1 MQRKPFFYDITLRD
15 GNQSLKKPWSLE
27 EKIFIFDKIVQLGI
41 NAVELGFPA
50 SSEMDFQACQ
60 TLANMAD
67 EKNLKLA
74 KSVYNSLCEMLDEKN
89 VRYDKQQDD
98 LIISFITGGDDI
110 PMQFLV
116 KVDAER
122 ELIRVLSP
130 IPVTFGEEKRVEGA
144 IATCHATYAL
154 ADGSFDYD
162 FQTGKVLF
170 RLTSQQR

>member
-1 MQRKPFFYDITLRD
+1 
-15 GNQSLKKPWSLE
+15 
-27 EKIFIFDKIVQLGI
+27 
-41 NAVELGFPA
+41 
-50 SSEMDFQACQ
+50 
-60 TLANMAD
+60 MAD

-144 IATCHATYAL
+144 IATCHATYTL

-170 RLTSQQR
+170 RLTSSYMDSLISKNLFEYMIIIAIHTVDKYNDKFFMLAKGQMSIEEFCKQE

>member
-1 MQRKPFFYDITLRD
+1 
-15 GNQSLKKPWSLE
+15 
-27 EKIFIFDKIVQLGI
+27 
-41 NAVELGFPA
+41 
-50 SSEMDFQACQ
+50 
-60 TLANMAD
+60 MAD

-144 IATCHATYAL
+144 IATCHATYTL

-170 RLTSQQR
+170 RLTSSYMDSLISKNLFEYMIIIAIHTVDKYNDKFFMLAKGQMSIEEFCNQE

>member
-1 MQRKPFFYDITLRD
+1 
-15 GNQSLKKPWSLE
+15 
-27 EKIFIFDKIVQLGI
+27 
-41 NAVELGFPA
+41 
-50 SSEMDFQACQ
+50 
-60 TLANMAD
+60 MAD

-170 RLTSQQR
+170 RLTSSYMDSLISKNLFEYMIIIAIHTVDKYNDKFFMLAKGQMSIEEFCKQE

>member
-1 MQRKPFFYDITLRD
+1 
-15 GNQSLKKPWSLE
+15 
-27 EKIFIFDKIVQLGI
+27 
-41 NAVELGFPA
+41 
-50 SSEMDFQACQ
+50 
-60 TLANMAD
+60 MAD

-74 KSVYNSLCEMLDEKN
+74 KNVYNSLCEMLDEKN
-89 VRYDKQQDD
+89 VRYDKDQDD

-144 IATCHATYAL
+144 IATCHATYTL

-170 RLTSQQR
+170 RLTSSYMDSLISKNLFEYMIIIAIHTVDKYNDKFFMLAKGQMSIEEFCNQE

>member
-1 MQRKPFFYDITLRD
+1 
-15 GNQSLKKPWSLE
+15 
-27 EKIFIFDKIVQLGI
+27 
-41 NAVELGFPA
+41 
-50 SSEMDFQACQ
+50 
-60 TLANMAD
+60 MAD

-74 KSVYNSLCEMLDEKN
+74 KNVYNSLCEMLDEKN
-89 VRYDKQQDD
+89 VRYDKDQDD

-122 ELIRVLSP
+122 QLIRVLSP

-144 IATCHATYAL
+144 IATCHATYTL

-170 RLTSQQR
+170 RLTSSYMDSLISKNLFEYMIIIAIHTVDKYNDKFFMLAKGQMSIEEFCNQE

>member
-1 MQRKPFFYDITLRD
+1 
-15 GNQSLKKPWSLE
+15 
-27 EKIFIFDKIVQLGI
+27 
-41 NAVELGFPA
+41 
-50 SSEMDFQACQ
+50 
-60 TLANMAD
+60 MAD

-122 ELIRVLSP
+122 QLIRVLSP

-144 IATCHATYAL
+144 IATCHATYVL

-170 RLTSQQR
+170 RLTSSYMDSLISKNLFEYMIIIAIHTVDKYNDKFFMLAKGQMSIEEFCNQE

>member
-1 MQRKPFFYDITLRD
+1 
-15 GNQSLKKPWSLE
+15 
-27 EKIFIFDKIVQLGI
+27 
-41 NAVELGFPA
+41 
-50 SSEMDFQACQ
+50 
-60 TLANMAD
+60 MAD

-89 VRYDKQQDD
+89 VRYDKHQDD

-122 ELIRVLSP
+122 QLIRVLSP

-144 IATCHATYAL
+144 IATCHATYVL

-170 RLTSQQR
+170 RLTSSYMDSLISKNLFEYMIIIAIHTVDKYNDKFFMLAKGQMSIEEFCNQE

>member
-1 MQRKPFFYDITLRD
+1 
-15 GNQSLKKPWSLE
+15 
-27 EKIFIFDKIVQLGI
+27 
-41 NAVELGFPA
+41 
-50 SSEMDFQACQ
+50 
-60 TLANMAD
+60 MAD

-89 VRYDKQQDD
+89 VRYDKHQDD

-144 IATCHATYAL
+144 IATCHATYTL
-154 ADGSFDYD
+154 ADGSFDYEGIRKAINPK
-162 FQTGKVLF
+162 TKLI
-170 RLTSQQR
+170 TIQRSKGYATRPTDKFFMLAKGQMSIEEFCNQE